1 MTDFLSALSGLPST
15 TVLTALVITASL
27 LVIVE
32 DWRVLNLLLGI
43 EYLLIGALLIVAQI
57 DGFPVVLAIVKSLV
71 GVMIVPAL
79 YISARRARWGKT
91 ASDVDPIGQ
100 GASTRADSED
110 VETPARPPL
119 SPPRQMGGMTRGR
132 GWLRAPGLALR
143 TIVAVLGAAVALSL
157 ALRSPVQFITPQSAA
172 RDLTIAVFVLVAQGT
187 LNVALSENPLKVGLG
202 LLTVI
207 AGFELLYTP
216 VEPTFLIVAL
226 LGVVNL
232 LIALAFSYLIAA
244 WATGTRGATQ

>member
-1 MTDFLSALSGLPST
+1 MNDLLSALSGLPST
-15 TVLTALVITASL
+15 TILAALIVAASL
-27 LVIVE
+27 LVVVQ

-43 EYLLIGALLIVAQI
+43 EYLLIGAFLIVAQI

-79 YISARRARWGKT
+79 YISARRARWGRSLEE
-91 ASDVDPIGQ
+91 AE
-100 GASTRADSED
+100 ED
-110 VETPARPPL
+110 MEETPQDRRFA
-119 SPPRQMGGMTRGR
+119 
-132 GWLRAPGLALR
+132 WLRAPGPPAAARAGLALR

-172 RDLTIAVFVLVAQGT
+172 RDLTIAAYVLLAQGT
-187 LNVALSENPLKVGLG
+187 LNMALSENPLKVGLG

-216 VEPTFLIVAL
+216 IDPTFLVVAL

-244 WATGTRGATQ
+244 WAARPREAAS

>member
-1 MTDFLSALSGLPST
+1 MTDFLSALSDLPST
-15 TVLTALVITASL
+15 TILTALVMAASL

-79 YISARRARWGKT
+79 YISARRARWGKR
-91 ASDVDPIGQ
+91 ASD
-100 GASTRADSED
+100 ADED
-110 VETPARPPL
+110 VETPARPLRHSPL
-119 SPPRQMGGMTRGR
+119 RGSQ
-132 GWLRAPGLALR
+132 GWLRAPGLALH

-172 RDLTIAVFVLVAQGT
+172 RDLTIAVFVLFAQGT

-216 VEPTFLIVAL
+216 VEPTLLIVAL

-244 WATGTRGATQ
+244 WATGTHGASR

>member
-15 TVLTALVITASL
+15 TVLTTLIVAASL
-27 LVIVE
+27 LVVVQ

-79 YISARRARWGKT
+79 YISARRARWGK
-91 ASDVDPIGQ
+91 
-100 GASTRADSED
+100 STQEAEED
-110 VETPARPPL
+110 IEAPAPHFA
-119 SPPRQMGGMTRGR
+119 
-132 GWLRAPGLALR
+132 WLRAPGPALH

-157 ALRSPVQFITPQSAA
+157 ALRSPVQFIAPQSAA
-172 RDLTIAVFVLVAQGT
+172 RDLTIAAYVLLAQGT
-187 LNVALSENPLKVGLG
+187 LNLALSENPLKVGVG
-202 LLTVI
+202 LLTII

-244 WATGTRGATQ
+244 WAARPRGAAP

>member
-1 MTDFLSALSGLPST
+1 MTDFLSALSSLPST
-15 TVLTALVITASL
+15 AVLAALVVTASL
-27 LVIVE
+27 LVMVE

-43 EYLLIGALLIVAQI
+43 QYLLIGALLIVAQI

-79 YISARRARWGKT
+79 YISARRARWGKG
-91 ASDVDPIGQ
+91 ADDVDE
-100 GASTRADSED
+100 A
-110 VETPARPPL
+110 VETPARPG
-119 SPPRQMGGMTRGR
+119 MGMPGL
-132 GWLRAPGLALR
+132 LRAPGLALR

-157 ALRSPVQFITPQSAA
+157 ALRSPIQFITPQSAA
-172 RDLTIAVFVLVAQGT
+172 RDLTIAAFVLFAQGM
-187 LNVALSENPLKVGLG
+187 LNVAMSENPLKIGVG
-202 LLTVI
+202 LLTII

-216 VEPTFLIVAL
+216 VDPTLLIVAL

-244 WATGTRGATQ
+244 WAAHPRGAAQ

>member
-1 MTDFLSALSGLPST
+1 MTDFLSALSSLPST
-15 TVLTALVITASL
+15 TILTALVITVSL

-32 DWRVLNLLLGI
+32 DWRVLNLLLGV

-79 YISARRARWGKT
+79 YISARRARWGKS
-91 ASDVDPIGQ
+91 ASD
-100 GASTRADSED
+100 ADED
-110 VETPARPPL
+110 VETPARPL
-119 SPPRQMGGMTRGR
+119 RQAL
-132 GWLRAPGLALR
+132 GWLRAPGLALH

-172 RDLTIAVFVLVAQGT
+172 RDLTIAVFVLFAQGT
-187 LNVALSENPLKVGLG
+187 LNVALSENPLKIGLG

-207 AGFELLYTP
+207 AGFELLDTP
-216 VEPTFLIVAL
+216 VEPSFLIVAL
-226 LGVVNL
+226 LGMVNL

-244 WATGTRGATQ
+244 WAARPRGAAQ